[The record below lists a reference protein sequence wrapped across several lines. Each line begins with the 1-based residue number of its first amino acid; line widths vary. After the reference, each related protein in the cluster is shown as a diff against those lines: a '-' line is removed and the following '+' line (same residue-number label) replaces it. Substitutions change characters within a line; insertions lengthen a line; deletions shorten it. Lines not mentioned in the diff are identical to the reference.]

1 MCMKFKAHEVQGKV
15 YEELAELA
23 DTLIH
28 KHHKHL
34 ILDPQLPGCAS
45 RKVSGEEERPLRRAV
60 GTSWR

>member
-1 MCMKFKAHEVQGKV
+1 MRFKV
-15 YEELAELA
+15 YEELAVLA

-28 KHHKHL
+28 KHREHL